1 MPQIMIDPDQVD
13 STGGQFSTKRGE
25 LESLL
30 SNARS
35 LMTNLQGAFKG
46 QRATAIFNE
55 WNGMQTN
62 LNNAVTAL
70 QQASDLLKRAAT
82 DFRAAD
88 SGM

>member
-1 MPQIMIDPDQVD
+1 MPQIIVDPDQVD
-13 STGGQFSTKRGE
+13 STGSQFSTKRGE

-35 LMTNLQGAFKG
+35 LMSKG

-55 WNGMQTN
+55 WNGMQTS

-88 SGM
+88 SGR